1 MEQTVV
7 KKEPEELVDISEG
20 DISMNYDN
28 QEIPSTSG
36 ITIKQEIKEELDNDE
51 VLLDKGRYI
60 ISLPQRYLNIPAH
73 NFGSKINNSEENDN
87 SVDED
92 ESRDL
97 SCNIKEEGMDIDFA
111 KGDKIS
117 LHNKEKDEDEAMF
130 ETKIKVEH
138 HGVQYDE
145 SGTNQE
151 VANKELVEETGK
163 EIRKNL
169 ESGNDKGEDNLE
181 CKYCSTKFFK
191 KELLESHE
199 KKCLNPRNKVDK
211 EKLFSCDVC
220 LKKYQTKRSLNEHTK
235 YIHLKDKLEKIKCS
249 KCDFATVRKDTFKT
263 HLKNHEE
270 QSSEVDKRKL
280 FKCELCFKKY
290 QTRRNLSEH
299 KKYVHTKHELEKFKC
314 SECDFVTVR
323 KDTFKTHLKIH
334 DKQSYLKCYFCPYV
348 ASQLRTLDSHIL
360 SKHKVESKKE
370 NNIKI
375 TSKIHCC
382 SKCSYSTVKKSSY
395 DTHLKVCLKL
405 ENVKWYECHIC
416 QYKTILKSNLS
427 SHTKIHS
434 NTKQLKCLFC
444 RYQCNIKQNLDN
456 HILTKHSDMLDESN
470 KNIITNKVHWC
481 EHCEYKTTQISN
493 FKYHLKNQH

>member
-51 VLLDKGRYI
+51 VLLDKGYI

-163 EIRKNL
+163 EIGKNP
-169 ESGNDKGEDNLE
+169 ESEFEDTFDSIYQ
-181 CKYCSTKFFK
+181 CKNCSNQFFN
-191 KELLESHE
+191 KEFLESHE
-199 KKCLNPRNKVDK
+199 EKCLKPR
-211 EKLFSCDVC
+211 
-220 LKKYQTKRSLNEHTK
+220 
-235 YIHLKDKLEKIKCS
+235 
-249 KCDFATVRKDTFKT
+249 A
-263 HLKNHEE
+263 KN
-270 QSSEVDKRKL
+270 KL
-280 FKCELCFKKY
+280 FKCSMCSKSY
-290 QTRRNLSEH
+290 QTKSSLLEH
-299 KKYVHTKHELEKFKC
+299 RKYVHKKDQQEQFKC
-314 SECDFVTVR
+314 EKCGYQTLKKSH
-323 KDTFKTHLKIH
+323 FKIHLKIH
-334 DKQSYLKCYFCPYV
+334 DKNNQLKCNFCDYT
-348 ASQLRTLDSHIL
+348 AAKLYTLNAHLL
-360 SKHKVESKKE
+360 SKHNNE

-375 TSKIHCC
+375 TSKIHSC
-382 SKCSYSTVKKSSY
+382 SNCSYLTVKKSTY
-395 DTHLKVCLKL
+395 DIHVKACNKKTHDKMSAKL
-405 ENVKWYECHIC
+405 Y
-416 QYKTILKSNLS
+416 
-427 SHTKIHS
+427 
-434 NTKQLKCLFC
+434 
-444 RYQCNIKQNLDN
+444 
-456 HILTKHSDMLDESN
+456 
-470 KNIITNKVHWC
+470 
-481 EHCEYKTTQISN
+481 
-493 FKYHLKNQH
+493 FK